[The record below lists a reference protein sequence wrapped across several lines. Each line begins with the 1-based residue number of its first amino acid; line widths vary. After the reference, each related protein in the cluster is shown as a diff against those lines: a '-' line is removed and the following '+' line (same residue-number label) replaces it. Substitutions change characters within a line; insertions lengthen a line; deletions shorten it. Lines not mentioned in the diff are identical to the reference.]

1 MYQIVLITHVIIS
14 VILIALVLVT
24 QTRGSGM
31 GAIGSGASQTVFG
44 SQGSTSFLFKLTSTF
59 AALFF
64 ATSLGLSFLVYKQQ
78 KPKNTLGFTVNAPK
92 SATEQEKPKTDV
104 VSVPTLAPTEKNDVE
119 QNQDKTVEPQNKLDS
134 KEQNPE
140 NAKKE

>member
-1 MYQIVLITHVIIS
+1 MYQLILITHVIIS

-44 SQGSTSFLFKLTSTF
+44 SQGSTSFLFRLTSTF

-64 ATSLGLSFLVYKQQ
+64 ATSLILSFLVYKQQ
-78 KPKNTLGFTVNAPK
+78 KPKNALGFTVQ
-92 SATEQEKPKTDV
+92 STQEKPAVEQQQKSDSSAV
-104 VSVPTLAPTEKNDVE
+104 NAPTVAPQTTEKKDE
-119 QNQDKTVEPQNKLDS
+119 RTIDT
-134 KEQNPE
+134 
-140 NAKKE
+140 KK